1 MLTAQVWS
9 NQLHL
14 MLILST
20 IWLQQNFLQWA
31 FLIKQLDTVV
41 YYYCSSSTVVICE
54 PNPRFMVYLGA
65 RFCADKSDL
74 LFAFI
79 QWITTKHIKKTT
91 FDGKKNLLYKFRC
104 KGPLREPLV

>member
-1 MLTAQVWS
+1 MWTAA
-9 NQLHL
+9 
-14 MLILST
+14 
-20 IWLQQNFLQWA
+20 QQH
-31 FLIKQLDTVV
+31 TVV

-79 QWITTKHIKKTT
+79 QWITTKHIKK
-91 FDGKKNLLYKFRC
+91 DYISWQKKF
-104 KGPLREPLV
+104 VVQI

>member
-1 MLTAQVWS
+1 MCSLNLLFQRNVISDFVNSACETAA
-9 NQLHL
+9 
-14 MLILST
+14 
-20 IWLQQNFLQWA
+20 QQ
-31 FLIKQLDTVV
+31 DTVV

-79 QWITTKHIKKTT
+79 Q
-91 FDGKKNLLYKFRC
+91 
-104 KGPLREPLV
+104 